1 MKRPCA
7 LKNTGIQNVPSDDE
21 IRDLLNDP
29 ALSHWLRDAM
39 LSALERDPVDA
50 ANDAGL
56 LALVLDRR
64 AGEVAARAM
73 AQVIL
78 INAKRS
84 G

>member
-1 MKRPCA
+1 MICPCA
-7 LKNTGIQNVPSDDE
+7 PKNTGIQNVPSDDE

-64 AGEVAARAM
+64 AGEVAARAL
-73 AQVIL
+73 AQVIV
-78 INAKRS
+78 INAKRP

>member
-1 MKRPCA
+1 MPA
-7 LKNTGIQNVPSDDE
+7 DDE
-21 IRDLLNDP
+21 IRELLKDP

-64 AGEVAARAM
+64 AGEIAARALVEL
-73 AQVIL
+73 AVL
-78 INAKRS
+78 KAKNNTQ
-84 G
+84 